1 MLQEKYRKRVRIII
15 YDSESLLSEIGFE
28 YTRQQYYRI
37 NCFSQ
42 LIRRLK
48 LEIKTW
54 AILPIHLRKDLKSMA
69 NYYRALKN
77 LNIHFIESKAS
88 LAEGVE
94 KVLEFLG
101 QNTTLNESVADIIIK
116 SLKSAPLGANY
127 LHPMYKGL
135 LVRKFTKLTL
145 PASMQDFIDRV
156 CPVDQLDALALY
168 QKNLREFDRIG
179 RIANGDVI
187 RYWTLAGQHYDGLAE
202 LALEYASIPAI
213 MPKLNVEKLSTVS
226 KKWAKNSE
234 INAYALTLIANDNYF

>member
-1 MLQEKYRKRVRIII
+1 MKIEEQLFVISFAVTRQHKLVYLNHTVFTGDKEDKFVYDLENFCDNAVDLLQEKYKKRVKIII

-69 NYYRALKN
+69 NYYRALKK

-135 LVRKFTKLTL
+135 LLCKFTNHFFSRFK
-145 PASMQDFIDRV
+145 
-156 CPVDQLDALALY
+156 
-168 QKNLREFDRIG
+168 EFHV
-179 RIANGDVI
+179 RIA
-187 RYWTLAGQHYDGLAE
+187 
-202 LALEYASIPAI
+202 S
-213 MPKLNVEKLSTVS
+213 
-226 KKWAKNSE
+226 
-234 INAYALTLIANDNYF
+234 